1 MESGFCNSLPISN
14 VNSSGTIPNIVVNE
28 VMIIGR
34 RRRRPASWIASI
46 KGTPSFRSSLI
57 ASSFKIESFM
67 MIPQVT
73 TIPIALIRF
82 KVCPHIHNTSKEA
95 ATSIG
100 ISSRTIKGCK
110 KLSNCAA
117 KILKANPDKK
127 YKVAGYADKA
137 TGSASWN
144 QKLSEKRAQVV
155 YDALIAEGVSKDQ
168 LELVGFGGTENM
180 FGKNFLNRVVILE

>member
-117 KILKANPDKK
+117 KIKYIKRMDMNKMTTSSFSICWFEKK
-127 YKVAGYADKA
+127 LPEKSMSQFVLSLDSLR
-137 TGSASWN
+137 TSSRIFSINCSAFS
-144 QKLSEKRAQVV
+144 
-155 YDALIAEGVSKDQ
+155 
-168 LELVGFGGTENM
+168 T
-180 FGKNFLNRVVILE
+180 